1 MELVNEIHSVSLVH
15 VVSLT
20 IASFFVGIF
29 GGFVGL
35 ALGTIRLPIMLLL
48 GIPPEI
54 AGGTN
59 ILVSSLASL
68 SGTIRHVQAGRV
80 RKDIVLAMGV
90 PAVVGSM
97 IGGFSSDSL
106 PETFLLT
113 AAGMLV
119 AWQGIEFVAMSRGWL
134 KSIVSTG
141 ISTFNEKFSRVQLA
155 LEGGIGLSV
164 GFIGG
169 AVGLILGSIRLPALI
184 RILRVDPKIA
194 AGSNLFIGFFMGVSG
209 WFGHA
214 VMGHVDYKLL
224 ICMGSTA
231 VLGSYIGAYLTGKAS
246 LNVLIATMGLVLFS
260 VGILL
265 IVSAYR

>member
-1 MELVNEIHSVSLVH
+1 MDFANDVHSISLLYVII
-15 VVSLT
+15 LT
-20 IASFFVGIF
+20 IASFLVGIF

-48 GIPPEI
+48 GIPPEV

-80 RKDIVLAMGV
+80 RKDIILAMGV
-90 PAVVGSM
+90 PAVIGSLL
-97 IGGFSSDSL
+97 GGFSSDVL
-106 PETFLLT
+106 PERLLIT

-141 ISTFNEKFSRVQLA
+141 VTAFNENFSRKQLS
-155 LEGGIGLSV
+155 LEGGIGLTV
-164 GFIGG
+164 GFVGG

-194 AGSNLFIGFFMGVSG
+194 AGSNLFIGFFMGISG
-209 WFGHA
+209 WFGH
-214 VMGHVDYKLL
+214 VFMGHVDYKLL
-224 ICMGSTA
+224 ICMGSGA
-231 VLGSYIGAYLTGKAS
+231 IIGSYIGAYFTGKAN
-246 LNVLIATMGLVLFS
+246 LNVLIATMGAVLFIAG
-260 VGILL
+260 VLL